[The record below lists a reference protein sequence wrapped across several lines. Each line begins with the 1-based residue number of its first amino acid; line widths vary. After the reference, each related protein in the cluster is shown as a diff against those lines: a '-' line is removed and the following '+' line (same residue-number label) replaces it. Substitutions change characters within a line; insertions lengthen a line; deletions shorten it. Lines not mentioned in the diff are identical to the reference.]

1 MVSACLWVPS
11 WSIVIGGGS
20 GDREVWCPAKE
31 SEREKKKERKRNDRS
46 HEDVEGNKNSKSVAL
61 LTAR

>member
-1 MVSACLWVPS
+1 VVSACLWVPS

-31 SEREKKKERKRNDRS
+31 SEREKERKRNDRS